1 MVNTMKRL
9 AASLILLFIACWSY
23 AQNDLTIYRKN
34 GKKVEVKNA
43 TTETRA
49 SNVYITDGNG
59 KTKVYSQSSLDS
71 ITGLPEGVMNFNTD
85 VTLYT
90 KRGDKYEIKNATI
103 KTKDGEVYVREA
115 NGTISIYSMSLLDSV
130 SGRTD
135 DDIVYN
141 ENEPYD
147 LSINDPEAT
156 PLDDEII
163 EIKKDLNEFRKA
175 RGGGYFLQALGA
187 GIAIAGS
194 YLVISDANNETFTGT
209 SKGLLLTGVG
219 SGLSLVGFILTW
231 GAGDK
236 INYDNDI
243 AKHNKRKRKNR

>member
-1 MVNTMKRL
+1 MKRL
-9 AASLILLFIACWSY
+9 AASLILLFIASWGY

-34 GKKVEVKNA
+34 GKKVEMKNA
-43 TTETRA
+43 TTETRG
-49 SNVYITDGNG
+49 SNVYITDGNN
-59 KTKVYSQSSLDS
+59 KTKVYFQNSLDS
-71 ITGLPEGVMNFNTD
+71 ITGLPEGVLNFNAVD

-90 KRGDKYEIKNATI
+90 KRGDKYVIKNATI

-115 NGTISIYSMSLLDSV
+115 NGTVSIYSMSLLDSV
-130 SGRTD
+130 SGITD
-135 DDIVYN
+135 NDIVYN
-141 ENEPYD
+141 ENKPYD
-147 LSINDPEAT
+147 LSINDSEAK

-231 GAGDK
+231 TAGEK

-243 AKHNKRKRKNR
+243 AKHNKRKRKNK

>member
-1 MVNTMKRL
+1 M
-9 AASLILLFIACWSY
+9 
-23 AQNDLTIYRKN
+23 
-34 GKKVEVKNA
+34 
-43 TTETRA
+43 TTY
-49 SNVYITDGNG
+49 N
-59 KTKVYSQSSLDS
+59 
-71 ITGLPEGVMNFNTD
+71 
-85 VTLYT
+85 
-90 KRGDKYEIKNATI
+90 
-103 KTKDGEVYVREA
+103 
-115 NGTISIYSMSLLDSV
+115 SV
-130 SGRTD
+130 SGITD
-135 DDIVYN
+135 NDIVYN
-141 ENEPYD
+141 ENKPYD
-147 LSINDPEAT
+147 LSINDSEAK

-243 AKHNKRKRKNR
+243 AKHKKKRKNR

>member
-1 MVNTMKRL
+1 MKNV
-9 AASLILLFIACWSY
+9 AISLVFFFFVSWSY

-34 GKKVEVKNA
+34 GKKVEMENA
-43 TTETRA
+43 TTETRGG
-49 SNVYITDGNG
+49 NVYITDGNG
-59 KTKVYSQSSLDS
+59 KIKVYYESSIDS
-71 ITGLPEGVMNFNTD
+71 ITGLPEGVMNFNTVEKTVVETQNEID
-85 VTLYT
+85 DFYI
-90 KRGDKYEIKNATI
+90 KY
-103 KTKDGEVYVREA
+103 
-115 NGTISIYSMSLLDSV
+115 S
-130 SGRTD
+130 
-135 DDIVYN
+135 
-141 ENEPYD
+141 
-147 LSINDPEAT
+147 EAT

-231 GAGDK
+231 GAGEK

>member
-1 MVNTMKRL
+1 MKRL
-9 AASLILLFIACWSY
+9 AASLILLFIASWGY

-34 GKKVEVKNA
+34 GKKVEMKNA
-43 TTETRA
+43 TTETRG
-49 SNVYITDGNG
+49 SNVYITDGNN
-59 KTKVYSQSSLDS
+59 KTKVFFQSSLDS
-71 ITGLPEGVMNFNTD
+71 ITGLPEGVMNFNTVEKTVVETQNEID
-85 VTLYT
+85 DFYI
-90 KRGDKYEIKNATI
+90 KY
-103 KTKDGEVYVREA
+103 
-115 NGTISIYSMSLLDSV
+115 S
-130 SGRTD
+130 
-135 DDIVYN
+135 
-141 ENEPYD
+141 
-147 LSINDPEAT
+147 EAT

-187 GIAIAGS
+187 GIAIAGT

-231 GAGDK
+231 TAGDK

-243 AKHNKRKRKNR
+243 AKHNKRKRKNK

>member
-1 MVNTMKRL
+1 MKRL
-9 AASLILLFIACWSY
+9 AVSLILLFIASWGY

-34 GKKVEVKNA
+34 GKKVEMKNA
-43 TTETRA
+43 TTETRG
-49 SNVYITDGNG
+49 SNVYITDGNN
-59 KTKVYSQSSLDS
+59 KTKVFFQSSLDS
-71 ITGLPEGVMNFNTD
+71 ITGLPEGVMNFNTVETQNEID
-85 VTLYT
+85 DFYI
-90 KRGDKYEIKNATI
+90 KY
-103 KTKDGEVYVREA
+103 
-115 NGTISIYSMSLLDSV
+115 S
-130 SGRTD
+130 
-135 DDIVYN
+135 
-141 ENEPYD
+141 
-147 LSINDPEAT
+147 EAT

-231 GAGDK
+231 GAGEK

-243 AKHNKRKRKNR
+243 AKHNKRKRKNK

>member
-1 MVNTMKRL
+1 MKNV
-9 AASLILLFIACWSY
+9 AISLVFFFFVSWSY

-34 GKKVEVKNA
+34 GKKVEMENA
-43 TTETRA
+43 TTETRGG
-49 SNVYITDGNG
+49 NVYITDGNG
-59 KTKVYSQSSLDS
+59 KIKVYYKSSIDS
-71 ITGLPEGVMNFNTD
+71 ITGLPEGVMNFNTVEKTVVETQNEID
-85 VTLYT
+85 DFYI
-90 KRGDKYEIKNATI
+90 KY
-103 KTKDGEVYVREA
+103 
-115 NGTISIYSMSLLDSV
+115 S
-130 SGRTD
+130 
-135 DDIVYN
+135 
-141 ENEPYD
+141 
-147 LSINDPEAT
+147 EAT

>member
-1 MVNTMKRL
+1 MKRL
-9 AASLILLFIACWSY
+9 AASLILLFIASWSY
-23 AQNDLTIYRKN
+23 AQNDLTIYKKN

-49 SNVYITDGNG
+49 SNVYITDGNN

-71 ITGLPEGVMNFNTD
+71 ITGLPEGVMNFITDD

-90 KRGDKYEIKNATI
+90 KRGDKYVIKNATI

-115 NGTISIYSMSLLDSV
+115 NGTVSIYSMSLLDSV
-130 SGRTD
+130 SGITD
-135 DDIVYN
+135 NDIVYN
-141 ENEPYD
+141 ENKPYD
-147 LSINDPEAT
+147 LSISDSEGT

-231 GAGDK
+231 SAGDK

-243 AKHNKRKRKNR
+243 AKHNKRKRKNK

>member
-1 MVNTMKRL
+1 MKRL
-9 AASLILLFIACWSY
+9 ATSLILLFIASWSY

-34 GKKVEVKNA
+34 GKKVEMKNA
-43 TTETRA
+43 TTETRGG
-49 SNVYITDGNG
+49 NVYITDGNG
-59 KTKVYSQSSLDS
+59 KIKVYYKSSIDS
-71 ITGLPEGVMNFNTD
+71 ITGLPEGVMNFNTVEKTVVETQNEID
-85 VTLYT
+85 DFYI
-90 KRGDKYEIKNATI
+90 KY
-103 KTKDGEVYVREA
+103 
-115 NGTISIYSMSLLDSV
+115 S
-130 SGRTD
+130 
-135 DDIVYN
+135 
-141 ENEPYD
+141 
-147 LSINDPEAT
+147 EAT

-231 GAGDK
+231 GAGEK

>member
-1 MVNTMKRL
+1 MKRL
-9 AASLILLFIACWSY
+9 AASLILLFIASWSY

-34 GKKVEVKNA
+34 GKKVEMKNA
-43 TTETRA
+43 TTETRG
-49 SNVYITDGNG
+49 SNVYITDGNN
-59 KTKVYSQSSLDS
+59 KTKVFFQSSLDS
-71 ITGLPEGVMNFNTD
+71 ITGLPEGVLNFNAVEKTVVETQNEID
-85 VTLYT
+85 DFYI
-90 KRGDKYEIKNATI
+90 KY
-103 KTKDGEVYVREA
+103 
-115 NGTISIYSMSLLDSV
+115 S
-130 SGRTD
+130 
-135 DDIVYN
+135 
-141 ENEPYD
+141 
-147 LSINDPEAT
+147 EAT

-243 AKHNKRKRKNR
+243 AKHKKKRKNR

>member
-1 MVNTMKRL
+1 MKRL
-9 AASLILLFIACWSY
+9 AASLILLFIASWSY

-49 SNVYITDGNG
+49 SNVYITDGNN

-71 ITGLPEGVMNFNTD
+71 ITGLPEGVMNFNTVEKTVVETQNEID
-85 VTLYT
+85 DFYI
-90 KRGDKYEIKNATI
+90 KY
-103 KTKDGEVYVREA
+103 
-115 NGTISIYSMSLLDSV
+115 S
-130 SGRTD
+130 
-135 DDIVYN
+135 
-141 ENEPYD
+141 
-147 LSINDPEAT
+147 EAT

-231 GAGDK
+231 GAGEK

>member
-1 MVNTMKRL
+1 MLNIMKRL
-9 AASLILLFIACWSY
+9 ATSLILLFIASWGY

-34 GKKVEVKNA
+34 GKEVEMKNA
-43 TTETRA
+43 TTETRGG
-49 SNVYITDGNG
+49 NVYITDGNG
-59 KTKVYSQSSLDS
+59 KIKVYYKSSIDS
-71 ITGLPEGVMNFNTD
+71 ITGLPEGVMNFNTVEKTVVETQNEID
-85 VTLYT
+85 DFYI
-90 KRGDKYEIKNATI
+90 KY
-103 KTKDGEVYVREA
+103 
-115 NGTISIYSMSLLDSV
+115 S
-130 SGRTD
+130 
-135 DDIVYN
+135 
-141 ENEPYD
+141 
-147 LSINDPEAT
+147 EAT

-231 GAGDK
+231 GAGEK

>member
-1 MVNTMKRL
+1 MKRL
-9 AASLILLFIACWSY
+9 AASLILLFIASWGY

-34 GKKVEVKNA
+34 GKKVEMKNA
-43 TTETRA
+43 TTEKRGG
-49 SNVYITDGNG
+49 NVYITDGNG
-59 KTKVYSQSSLDS
+59 KIKVYYESSIDS
-71 ITGLPEGVMNFNTD
+71 ITGLPEGFMNFNTVEKTVVETQNEID
-85 VTLYT
+85 DFYI
-90 KRGDKYEIKNATI
+90 KY
-103 KTKDGEVYVREA
+103 
-115 NGTISIYSMSLLDSV
+115 S
-130 SGRTD
+130 
-135 DDIVYN
+135 
-141 ENEPYD
+141 
-147 LSINDPEAT
+147 EAT
-156 PLDDEII
+156 PLDDKII

-187 GIAIAGS
+187 GIAITGS

-243 AKHNKRKRKNR
+243 AKHNKRKRKNK

>member
-1 MVNTMKRL
+1 MKRL
-9 AASLILLFIACWSY
+9 AVSLILLFIASWGY

-34 GKKVEVKNA
+34 GKKVEMKNA
-43 TTETRA
+43 TTETRG
-49 SNVYITDGNG
+49 SNVYITDGNN
-59 KTKVYSQSSLDS
+59 KTKVFFQSSLDS
-71 ITGLPEGVMNFNTD
+71 ITGLPEGVMNFNTVEKTVVETQNEID
-85 VTLYT
+85 DFYI
-90 KRGDKYEIKNATI
+90 KY
-103 KTKDGEVYVREA
+103 
-115 NGTISIYSMSLLDSV
+115 S
-130 SGRTD
+130 
-135 DDIVYN
+135 
-141 ENEPYD
+141 
-147 LSINDPEAT
+147 EAT

-243 AKHNKRKRKNR
+243 AKHKRKRKNK

>member
-1 MVNTMKRL
+1 MKNV
-9 AASLILLFIACWSY
+9 AISLVFFFFVSWSY

-34 GKKVEVKNA
+34 GKKVEMENA
-43 TTETRA
+43 TTETRGG
-49 SNVYITDGNG
+49 NVYITDGNG
-59 KTKVYSQSSLDS
+59 KIKVYYESSIDS
-71 ITGLPEGVMNFNTD
+71 ITGLPEGVMNFNTVEKTVVETQNEID
-85 VTLYT
+85 DFYI
-90 KRGDKYEIKNATI
+90 KY
-103 KTKDGEVYVREA
+103 
-115 NGTISIYSMSLLDSV
+115 S
-130 SGRTD
+130 
-135 DDIVYN
+135 
-141 ENEPYD
+141 
-147 LSINDPEAT
+147 EAT

-231 GAGDK
+231 TAGEK

>member
-1 MVNTMKRL
+1 MKRL
-9 AASLILLFIACWSY
+9 SASLILLFITSWSY

-34 GKKVEVKNA
+34 GKKVEMKNA
-43 TTETRA
+43 TTETRGG
-49 SNVYITDGNG
+49 NVYITDGNG

-103 KTKDGEVYVREA
+103 RTKDGKAYVRKA

-147 LSINDPEAT
+147 LSISDSEAT

-231 GAGDK
+231 GAGEK

>member
-1 MVNTMKRL
+1 MKRL
-9 AASLILLFIACWSY
+9 AASLILLFIASWSY

-34 GKKVEVKNA
+34 GKKVEMKNA
-43 TTETRA
+43 TTETRG
-49 SNVYITDGNG
+49 SNVYITDGNN
-59 KTKVYSQSSLDS
+59 KTKVFFQSSLDS
-71 ITGLPEGVMNFNTD
+71 ITGLPEGVMNFNTVEKTVVETQNEID
-85 VTLYT
+85 DFYI
-90 KRGDKYEIKNATI
+90 KY
-103 KTKDGEVYVREA
+103 
-115 NGTISIYSMSLLDSV
+115 S
-130 SGRTD
+130 
-135 DDIVYN
+135 
-141 ENEPYD
+141 
-147 LSINDPEAT
+147 EAT

-243 AKHNKRKRKNR
+243 VKNKKRKRKNR

>member
-1 MVNTMKRL
+1 MKRL
-9 AASLILLFIACWSY
+9 AASLILLFIASWSY

-34 GKKVEVKNA
+34 GKKVEMKNA
-43 TTETRA
+43 TTETRG
-49 SNVYITDGNG
+49 SNVYITDGNN
-59 KTKVYSQSSLDS
+59 KTKVFFQSSLDS
-71 ITGLPEGVMNFNTD
+71 ITGLPEGVMNFNTVEKTVVETQNEID
-85 VTLYT
+85 DFYI
-90 KRGDKYEIKNATI
+90 KY
-103 KTKDGEVYVREA
+103 
-115 NGTISIYSMSLLDSV
+115 S
-130 SGRTD
+130 
-135 DDIVYN
+135 
-141 ENEPYD
+141 
-147 LSINDPEAT
+147 EAT

>member
-1 MVNTMKRL
+1 MKNVAL
-9 AASLILLFIACWSY
+9 SLVFFFFVSWSY
-23 AQNDLTIYRKN
+23 AQNDLTIYKKN

-49 SNVYITDGNG
+49 SNVYITDGNN

-71 ITGLPEGVMNFNTD
+71 ITGLPEGVMNFNTVEKTVVETQNEID
-85 VTLYT
+85 DFYI
-90 KRGDKYEIKNATI
+90 KYS
-103 KTKDGEVYVREA
+103 EA
-115 NGTISIYSMSLLDSV
+115 K
-130 SGRTD
+130 
-135 DDIVYN
+135 
-141 ENEPYD
+141 
-147 LSINDPEAT
+147 

-194 YLVISDANNETFTGT
+194 YLVISDANNENFTGT
-209 SKGLLLTGVG
+209 SKGLSLTGVG

-231 GAGDK
+231 TAGDK

>member
-1 MVNTMKRL
+1 MKRL
-9 AASLILLFIACWSY
+9 AASLILLFIASWGY

-34 GKKVEVKNA
+34 GKKVEMKNA
-43 TTETRA
+43 TTETRGG
-49 SNVYITDGNG
+49 NVYITDGNG
-59 KTKVYSQSSLDS
+59 KIKVYYKSSIDS
-71 ITGLPEGVMNFNTD
+71 ITGLPEGVMNFNTVEKTVVETQNEID
-85 VTLYT
+85 DFYI
-90 KRGDKYEIKNATI
+90 KY
-103 KTKDGEVYVREA
+103 
-115 NGTISIYSMSLLDSV
+115 S
-130 SGRTD
+130 
-135 DDIVYN
+135 
-141 ENEPYD
+141 
-147 LSINDPEAT
+147 EAT

>member
-1 MVNTMKRL
+1 MKRL
-9 AASLILLFIACWSY
+9 AVSLILLFIASWGY
-23 AQNDLTIYRKN
+23 AQKNLTIYRKN
-34 GKKVEVKNA
+34 GKKVEMKNA
-43 TTETRA
+43 TTETRG
-49 SNVYITDGNG
+49 SNVYITDGNN
-59 KTKVYSQSSLDS
+59 KTKVFFQSSLDS
-71 ITGLPEGVMNFNTD
+71 ITGLPEGVMNFNTVEKTVVETQNEID
-85 VTLYT
+85 DFYI
-90 KRGDKYEIKNATI
+90 KY
-103 KTKDGEVYVREA
+103 
-115 NGTISIYSMSLLDSV
+115 S
-130 SGRTD
+130 
-135 DDIVYN
+135 
-141 ENEPYD
+141 
-147 LSINDPEAT
+147 EAT

-243 AKHNKRKRKNR
+243 AKHKRKRKNK

>member
-1 MVNTMKRL
+1 MKRL
-9 AASLILLFIACWSY
+9 AASLILLFIASWGY

-34 GKKVEVKNA
+34 GKKVEMKNA
-43 TTETRA
+43 TTETRGG
-49 SNVYITDGNG
+49 NVYITDGNG
-59 KTKVYSQSSLDS
+59 KIKVYYESSIDS
-71 ITGLPEGVMNFNTD
+71 ITGLPEGVMNFNTVEKTVVETQNEID
-85 VTLYT
+85 DFYI
-90 KRGDKYEIKNATI
+90 KY
-103 KTKDGEVYVREA
+103 
-115 NGTISIYSMSLLDSV
+115 S
-130 SGRTD
+130 
-135 DDIVYN
+135 
-141 ENEPYD
+141 
-147 LSINDPEAT
+147 EAT

-243 AKHNKRKRKNR
+243 AKHKKKRKNR

>member
-1 MVNTMKRL
+1 MKRL
-9 AASLILLFIACWSY
+9 AVSLILLFIASWGY

-34 GKKVEVKNA
+34 GKKVEMKNA
-43 TTETRA
+43 TTETRGG
-49 SNVYITDGNG
+49 NVYITDGNG
-59 KTKVYSQSSLDS
+59 KIKVYYESSIDS
-71 ITGLPEGVMNFNTD
+71 ITGLPQGVMNFNTVEKTVVETQNEID
-85 VTLYT
+85 DFYI
-90 KRGDKYEIKNATI
+90 KY
-103 KTKDGEVYVREA
+103 
-115 NGTISIYSMSLLDSV
+115 S
-130 SGRTD
+130 
-135 DDIVYN
+135 
-141 ENEPYD
+141 
-147 LSINDPEAT
+147 EAT

-243 AKHNKRKRKNR
+243 AKHKKKRKNR

>member
-1 MVNTMKRL
+1 MLNIMKRL
-9 AASLILLFIACWSY
+9 ATSLILLFIASWGY

-34 GKKVEVKNA
+34 GKEVEMKNA
-43 TTETRA
+43 TTETRGG
-49 SNVYITDGNG
+49 NVYITDGNG
-59 KTKVYSQSSLDS
+59 KIKVYYKSSIDS
-71 ITGLPEGVMNFNTD
+71 ITGLPEGVMNFNTVEKTVVETQNEID
-85 VTLYT
+85 DFYI
-90 KRGDKYEIKNATI
+90 KY
-103 KTKDGEVYVREA
+103 
-115 NGTISIYSMSLLDSV
+115 S
-130 SGRTD
+130 
-135 DDIVYN
+135 
-141 ENEPYD
+141 
-147 LSINDPEAT
+147 EAT

-231 GAGDK
+231 TSGEK

>member
-1 MVNTMKRL
+1 ME
-9 AASLILLFIACWSY
+9 
-23 AQNDLTIYRKN
+23 
-34 GKKVEVKNA
+34 KKVEMENA
-43 TTETRA
+43 TTETRGG
-49 SNVYITDGNG
+49 NVYITDGNG
-59 KTKVYSQSSLDS
+59 KIKVYYKSSIDS
-71 ITGLPEGVMNFNTD
+71 ITGLPEGVMNFNTVEKTVVETQNEID
-85 VTLYT
+85 DFYI
-90 KRGDKYEIKNATI
+90 KY
-103 KTKDGEVYVREA
+103 
-115 NGTISIYSMSLLDSV
+115 S
-130 SGRTD
+130 
-135 DDIVYN
+135 
-141 ENEPYD
+141 
-147 LSINDPEAT
+147 EAT

>member
-1 MVNTMKRL
+1 MKRL
-9 AASLILLFIACWSY
+9 SASLILLFITSWSY

-34 GKKVEVKNA
+34 GKKVEMKNA
-43 TTETRA
+43 TTETRGG
-49 SNVYITDGNG
+49 NVYITDGNG
-59 KTKVYSQSSLDS
+59 KIKVYYKSSIDS
-71 ITGLPEGVMNFNTD
+71 ITGLPEGVMNFNTVEKTVVETQNEID
-85 VTLYT
+85 DFYI
-90 KRGDKYEIKNATI
+90 KY
-103 KTKDGEVYVREA
+103 
-115 NGTISIYSMSLLDSV
+115 S
-130 SGRTD
+130 
-135 DDIVYN
+135 
-141 ENEPYD
+141 
-147 LSINDPEAT
+147 EAT

-243 AKHNKRKRKNR
+243 AKHNKRKRKNK

>member
-1 MVNTMKRL
+1 MKRL
-9 AASLILLFIACWSY
+9 AASLILLFIASWSY

-34 GKKVEVKNA
+34 GKKVEMKNA
-43 TTETRA
+43 TTETRG
-49 SNVYITDGNG
+49 SNVYITDGNN
-59 KTKVYSQSSLDS
+59 KTKVFFQSSLDS
-71 ITGLPEGVMNFNTD
+71 ITGLPEGVMNFNTVEKTVVETQNEID
-85 VTLYT
+85 DFYI
-90 KRGDKYEIKNATI
+90 KY
-103 KTKDGEVYVREA
+103 
-115 NGTISIYSMSLLDSV
+115 S
-130 SGRTD
+130 
-135 DDIVYN
+135 
-141 ENEPYD
+141 
-147 LSINDPEAT
+147 EAT

-236 INYDNDI
+236 INYDDDI
-243 AKHNKRKRKNR
+243 AKHNKKKRKNK